1 VRGGAISPFVQWLYQ
16 PSFTGCSGGTWNAR
30 LVKTL
35 LALISLFAVCSL
47 SLVVGAF
54 ISEGR
59 REAARTGLQLL
70 TLAVCAFLFS
80 LVLHA
85 GTGAIGF

>member
-1 VRGGAISPFVQWLYQ
+1 
-16 PSFTGCSGGTWNAR
+16 
-30 LVKTL
+30 VKTL
-35 LALISLFAVCSL
+35 LALVSLFAFCSL
-47 SLVVGAF
+47 SLVVRAF
-54 ISEGR
+54 VADGKQ
-59 REAARTGLQLL
+59 EAQRTGLQLL